1 MRSAKIVRIVALSII
16 ACVIALT
23 VFFSL
28 FNMIIG
34 INEDLNSDIFPGWNT
49 AILLFYLFISVAF
62 ELDILFAFR
71 FLLSEKSRENKCKTV
86 FLIISS
92 TLSAIISV
100 FGIAVAVFDGEVFS
114 MRADQIVL
122 FSSIGSYFAVKLTYI
137 ITSTLIKD
145 HSQV

>member
-71 FLLSEKSRENKCKTV
+71 FLLSEKSRENK
-86 FLIISS
+86 
-92 TLSAIISV
+92 
-100 FGIAVAVFDGEVFS
+100 
-114 MRADQIVL
+114 
-122 FSSIGSYFAVKLTYI
+122 
-137 ITSTLIKD
+137 
-145 HSQV
+145 

>member
-28 FNMIIG
+28 FNLIIG

-100 FGIAVAVFDGEVFS
+100 FGITVAVFDGEVFS
-114 MRADQIVL
+114 MRVDQIVL
-122 FSSIGSYFAVKLTYI
+122 FSSIGNYFAVKLTYI
-137 ITSTLIKD
+137 ITITLIKD